1 MAVRVRVRV
10 DRAQA
15 DRVARRSGTRL
26 VTLAT
31 VRTHARTNVLTPVN
45 TGNLRARNQMKVRS
59 GSRRVRGVVW
69 NSTRYAM
76 SVHDGARPHII
87 RPRRKQALWWEG
99 LDHPVAMVRHPG
111 VRARP
116 FMATALRGA
125 CTPLGFRVM
134 T

>member
-1 MAVRVRVRV
+1 MNV
-10 DRAQA
+10 
-15 DRVARRSGTRL
+15 RSGT
-26 VTLAT
+26 
-31 VRTHARTNVLTPVN
+31 
-45 TGNLRARNQMKVRS
+45 
-59 GSRRVRGVVW
+59 RRVRGVVW
-69 NSTRYAM
+69 NNTRYAM

-116 FMATALRGA
+116 FMSTALREA
-125 CTPLGFRVM
+125 CAPLGFRVM